1 VVFLG
6 IDVRTGSVL
15 SRTSWRVCKWSTR
28 PTSSWMIQRKH
39 ATAVVGLHRSTK
51 PASEQIFRI
60 WQLEL
65 RNATHLDIYLLALGR
80 KGDGNVRHAPH
91 TTYGSTQDSSRLLH
105 CAIQHIKA
113 MCHATP
119 AHHTTVVHT
128 SFWKPGQQPSSL
140 VASAQLGA
148 PIISVYHPEPGHGG
162 SRNGMHGCTLTE
174 SRRYCRAEARDGR
187 MSG

>member
-1 VVFLG
+1 MGGGFGLVVFLG

-39 ATAVVGLHRSTK
+39 ATAVVGSHRSTK

-91 TTYGSTQDSSRLLH
+91 TTYGLLRILQGSCTAPYSTSRQCAMRLLH
-105 CAIQHIKA
+105 ITRRLCTLPSGSLDSSQAVLW
-113 MCHATP
+113 P
-119 AHHTTVVHT
+119 PR
-128 SFWKPGQQPSSL
+128 SSERRSSL
-140 VASAQLGA
+140 STILSQGTAALATACMVAL
-148 PIISVYHPEPGHGG
+148 
-162 SRNGMHGCTLTE
+162 
-174 SRRYCRAEARDGR
+174 
-187 MSG
+187 